1 MNINYAYKSG
11 RLQGFIQFLPEY
23 EIPGVTVTDRKAF
36 YKFLEEQ
43 IAQIETDSCSY
54 PSSPNNTR

>member
-11 RLQGFIQFLPEY
+11 RLHGFIQSLPEY
-23 EIPGVTVTDRKAF
+23 EIPGITINDRTAF

-43 IAQIETDSCSY
+43 IAQIETDSCNY
-54 PSSPNNTR
+54 LSSLDNTR